1 MQTIDLVL
9 SKHANSLSFS
19 TSTYNQNLIWKG
31 SLDDI
36 SFEQTA
42 IKNKLLVLDKPCYIL
57 KVAGK
62 IGVTNEGYLSSAEN
76 GTTAQVEL
84 LTFVPPIR
92 IQQLGDPNFL
102 SFHGVKYAYTTG
114 AMAGGIAS
122 EEMVIALGKEKI
134 LSSFGAGGLTPERL
148 EAAIN
153 RIQSALP
160 HGPYTFNLIHSPNDM
175 AIERRAVD
183 LYLKYQVRTVEASA
197 FLDLTANIVYYR
209 VAGLSLNDA
218 NQIEIKNKVI
228 AKVSRREVASK
239 FLQPAPDKYL
249 KELVEKGL
257 ITQLQAKLAAKVPM
271 ADDITVEADSG
282 GHTDNRPLVCLLPS
296 IIALRDEIQAQYN
309 YQQPIRIGV
318 AGGIATPQ
326 SALAA
331 FMMGAAYVMT
341 GSINQSCIEAGTSP
355 YTKQL
360 LAQAE
365 MADVMMAPAADMFE
379 MGVKLQVLKKGTL
392 FPLRAQKL
400 FDLYKT
406 YNSIEDIP
414 SQEKEK
420 LEKQIFRNSL
430 EAVWQ
435 ETANYLSKRNPDK
448 LIKATNN
455 SKLKMALIFRWY
467 LGLSSRWSNSGEKG
481 REIDYQI
488 WCGPAIGSFNDW
500 VRGSYLSEANNRQV
514 VDVALHIMTGAIF
527 LYRIQS
533 LRIQGLQ
540 IPDYYNQYFPV
551 SVSSISRENKN

>member
-1 MQTIDLVL
+1 
-9 SKHANSLSFS
+9 
-19 TSTYNQNLIWKG
+19 
-31 SLDDI
+31 
-36 SFEQTA
+36 
-42 IKNKLLVLDKPCYIL
+42 
-57 KVAGK
+57 
-62 IGVTNEGYLSSAEN
+62 
-76 GTTAQVEL
+76 
-84 LTFVPPIR
+84 
-92 IQQLGDPNFL
+92 
-102 SFHGVKYAYTTG
+102 
-114 AMAGGIAS
+114 
-122 EEMVIALGKEKI
+122 
-134 LSSFGAGGLTPERL
+134 
-148 EAAIN
+148 
-153 RIQSALP
+153 IQSALP
-160 HGPYTFNLIHSPNDM
+160 HGPYAFNLIHSPNDM

-183 LYLKYQVRTVEASA
+183 LYLKYQVTTVEASA
-197 FLDLTANIVYYR
+197 FLDLTTNIVYYR
-209 VAGLSLNDA
+209 AAGLSLNDA

-228 AKVSRREVASK
+228 AKISRREVASK
-239 FLQPAPDKYL
+239 FLQPAPDKIL
-249 KELVEKGL
+249 QELVEKGL

-296 IIALRDEIQAQYN
+296 IITLRDEIQAQYN
-309 YQQPIRIGV
+309 YEQPIRIGV

-341 GSINQSCIEAGTSP
+341 GSINQSCIEAGTSQ

-379 MGVKLQVLKKGTL
+379 IGVKLQVLKKGTL

-406 YNSIEDIP
+406 YNSIEEIP
-414 SQEKEK
+414 RQEREK

-448 LIKATNN
+448 LTKAANN

-467 LGLSSRWSNSGEKG
+467 LGLSSRWSSSGEKG

-500 VRGSYLSEANNRQV
+500 VKGSYLSEVNNRQV
-514 VDVALHIMTGAIF
+514 VDVAHHILTGAAF

-533 LRIQGLQ
+533 LKIQGLQ
-540 IPDYYNQYFPV
+540 IPNDYNQYFPV
-551 SVSSISRENKN
+551 SVSNK